1 MNLSFHALL
10 ARLGTPGGAA
20 RAAEGLKKGS
30 PRRKEGGEG
39 HEEEGKDGFEA
50 EKPSGEGGL
59 GGFAVGAESHGF
71 LPVGACRRRLKQCR
85 FARRDAKN

>member
-50 EKPSGEGGL
+50 KSRLVKADWKGL
-59 GGFAVGAESHGF
+59 LLVLSHMGS
-71 LPVGACRRRLKQCR
+71 QCR